1 MSMPHVDTVLVPRI
15 PRVPVITSLSFSFS
29 GKRRVWRFTRR
40 ARRRRRARYL
50 ARYRAIR
57 TKDGSDRTGR
67 VRRGAD
73 RRRAAAVW
81 ESNIYAVVNY
91 ARLCSRG
98 CSLHKTKRGGRG
110 VARTPYA
117 TDSDIIYPRRRRL
130 HLSYRR
136 PSRIRAARLWSGVG
150 RGRARSKQA

>member
-29 GKRRVWRFTRR
+29 GKRRAVEVYPPCATAPAR
-40 ARRRRRARYL
+40 ALPCAL
-50 ARYRAIR
+50 PIR

-81 ESNIYAVVNY
+81 ESNIYAV
-91 ARLCSRG
+91 
-98 CSLHKTKRGGRG
+98 
-110 VARTPYA
+110 
-117 TDSDIIYPRRRRL
+117 D
-130 HLSYRR
+130 
-136 PSRIRAARLWSGVG
+136 
-150 RGRARSKQA
+150 

>member
-29 GKRRVWRFTRR
+29 ALVQWKASSVEVYPPCATAPAR
-40 ARRRRRARYL
+40 ALPCAL
-50 ARYRAIR
+50 PIR

-81 ESNIYAVVNY
+81 ES
-91 ARLCSRG
+91 
-98 CSLHKTKRGGRG
+98 K
-110 VARTPYA
+110 
-117 TDSDIIYPRRRRL
+117 
-130 HLSYRR
+130 HLR
-136 PSRIRAARLWSGVG
+136 
-150 RGRARSKQA
+150 RSKLRTTVQSGLFVA